1 MNHYFGNPNVFI
13 GADIFDIFG
22 MPILGIVWPL
32 VRLILHST
40 AQLLL
45 YDIPN
50 HKFEKELSSI
60 SKPIHSSWNYVT
72 Y

>member
-1 MNHYFGNPNVFI
+1 MNHHVGNPNVFI
-13 GADIFDIFG
+13 GADIFDIFE

-32 VRLILHST
+32 VRLIPYPA

-45 YDIPN
+45 YDILN
-50 HKFEKELSSI
+50 HNFEEELSTG